1 MSLDGFIAGPGDSM
15 DWGPKP
21 SCRRAMSQRLRRKP
35 EPCSWVAGP
44 GTSAPRWKRRSGSTD
59 YPFSGAMFLLS
70 HRPLDPPDPG
80 VSVLS
85 GDIGDAVAT
94 ALDAAGGKNLEIL
107 GADVAAQCFQ
117 RGLVD
122 RGPGLC
128 TAGAARRR
136 RSLLCSGHDKN
147 RAGTAQQQSV
157 RRHDHPPVPRP
168 QVVICPPRKVRVG
181 HYRLRERAGM
191 TPDYLPLRALM
202 IVASGVGARGNVR
215 ERWSC

>member
-1 MSLDGFIAGPGDSM
+1 MSDTGNGKVVVNRAMSLDGFIAGPGDSM
-15 DWGPKP
+15 DWGPTLLP
-21 SCRRAMSQRLRRKP
+21 PDDVAAIAAETGAMLVGRRTWDVGDKMEAEDP
-35 EPCSWVAGP
+35 
-44 GTSAPRWKRRSGSTD
+44 GSTD

-122 RGPGLC
+122 EVLVYVLPVLLGDGVRF
-128 TAGAARRR
+128 
-136 RSLLCSGHDKN
+136 LCSGHDKN
-147 RAGTAQQQSV
+147 RAGTAQQQA
-157 RRHDHPPVPRP
+157 
-168 QVVICPPRKVRVG
+168 
-181 HYRLRERAGM
+181 RLRRPFSPSERGKAPRRGGRGHCWAGGRP
-191 TPDYLPLRALM
+191 TKSLGSADCDEPAT
-202 IVASGVGARGNVR
+202 SG
-215 ERWSC
+215 S